1 MTKPEARLDE
11 VYAATAQ
18 YLRSVDK
25 LTPEDLPVDTVLPGW
40 TRAHVVA
47 HLALHALGASRALTG
62 LVHDRPL
69 PLYDSQERR
78 DADIAAT
85 AKLPLDELRELSFE
99 ACGRFKA
106 ACEAIH
112 ETGSESGHRYWDETI
127 ERIPGGPTLT
137 ASGMVDARWRE
148 VEIHHVD
155 LGLAY
160 EPSDWSPEFTADIF
174 ELVVLDRGETD
185 NLLLRT
191 PTGDVPVGDG
201 TGQVVEGQRAALA
214 YWLLGRHSGHGLPG
228 DLPTLG
234 PWERRTQAK

>member
-1 MTKPEARLDE
+1 MTKPEARLDD

-47 HLALHALGASRALTG
+47 HVALHALGASRALTG
-62 LVHDRPL
+62 LIHHQKL
-69 PLYDSQERR
+69 PVYDSQEQR
-78 DADIAAT
+78 DADIAET
-85 AKLPLDELRELSFE
+85 AKLPVDELRELSFE

-112 ETGSESGHRYWDETI
+112 ETGRESGHHYWDETF
-127 ERIPGGPTLT
+127 ERVPGGPTFT
-137 ASGMVDARWRE
+137 ASGMVDARWLE
-148 VEIHHVD
+148 VEVHHTD
-155 LGLAY
+155 LGVGY
-160 EPSDWSPEFTADIF
+160 EPSDWSTEFTAHVLD
-174 ELVVLDRGETD
+174 LVVYDRGATD
-185 NLLLRT
+185 NLVLRT
-191 PTGDVPVGDG
+191 PTGDVAVGEG

-234 PWERRTQAK
+234 PWTRRTPAK